1 MALQM
6 YGCRVMQKALEVLE
20 VDTQC
25 KLISELDQNVM
36 RCVRDQ
42 VRTTMETHAR

>member
-1 MALQM
+1 M

-20 VDTQC
+20 VEMQC
-25 KLISELDQNVM
+25 ALIAELDGNIM

-42 VRTTMETHAR
+42 VSRSF